1 MVSRRKREFADL
13 RGLRVYVRTG
23 VVPTGLADLFHFTRQ
38 CRAGLSHR
46 AATRLQFWWCLLE
59 RLRSKVVLT
68 QSLKPG
74 FNGAMQDTDKAAPVQ
89 TLHET
94 SWQVLDLL
102 GRTVAHGEPVEEG
115 QGDSDKQDQRFV
127 VLDLRQQ
134 SGADQHSDDAEKS
147 SPAELEKRPFWAF
160 FP

>member
-1 MVSRRKREFADL
+1 MRENRCRPYGTRAFAPL
-13 RGLRVYVRTG
+13 RGCSFG
-23 VVPTGLADLFHFTRQ
+23 GA
-38 CRAGLSHR
+38 CSNA
-46 AATRLQFWWCLLE
+46 
-59 RLRSKVVLT
+59 LRSKVVLT

-74 FNGAMQDTDKAAPVQ
+74 FNGAMQHTDKAAPVQ

-147 SPAELEKRPFWAF
+147 SPAELEKRPFWPF